1 MNESG
6 CVFVTLGWYVVWIS
20 VCRLRVVTFFST
32 SSNSVSIVSLL
43 IVHYHI
49 ASCLLAFLRF
59 LGRRYTVIPRS
70 PHCRYLP
77 HAREN
82 STLRQTSRGLS
93 GIRSL
98 PYTIFSTHTQHHGL
112 SRTLVVLLS
121 WEEYFPP
128 TWTSLLSSAMS
139 YLARTKRAQ
148 ETPFLTL

>member
-1 MNESG
+1 VS
-6 CVFVTLGWYVVWIS
+6 I
-20 VCRLRVVTFFST
+20 VVTFLSN

-77 HAREN
+77 HAREI
-82 STLRQTSRGLS
+82 SILRQTSRGLS

-121 WEEYFPP
+121 WEEYFPANMDIVAVLRHVLP
-128 TWTSLLSSAMS
+128 
-139 YLARTKRAQ
+139 RQNQ
-148 ETPFLTL
+148 ESTGNTFLDAIGTASQQRVGVC